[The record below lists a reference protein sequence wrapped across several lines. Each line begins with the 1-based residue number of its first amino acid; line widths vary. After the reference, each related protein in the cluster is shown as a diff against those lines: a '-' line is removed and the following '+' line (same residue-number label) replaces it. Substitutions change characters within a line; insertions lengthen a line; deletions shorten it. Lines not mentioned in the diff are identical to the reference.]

1 MVEGYEVVGSDDGKL
16 GHVVEIDGD
25 FLIAEEGTLRKK
37 RHAIPKAFAHPDD
50 SEQVVRLTVSKELVE
65 DSPTFKE
72 GELDRQAAAAHYGLA
87 EAADEREPGEPALS
101 AEQDGLRSGVEPAA
115 QQRVASR
122 EGQEPGVRGRQ
133 IIPPD
138 PHDPPLDR
146 FLLPKAGLGHRGEDR
161 VAVGPLVVPLQQ
173 HLAHQVRVRGLEAL
187 VTAQRASE
195 AADAAS
201 QRMPLTW
208 IVSGRVAI

>member
-1 MVEGYEVVGSDDGKL
+1 MSHVVEGYEVVGSDDGKL

-50 SEQVVRLTVSKELVE
+50 GEQVVRLTVSKELVE

-87 EAADEREPGEPALS
+87 EAYDEPSRDDAGRERGAGRATERRRARCPATRGEPRGPGARCPRPADHS
-101 AEQDGLRSGVEPAA
+101 ARPARSA
-115 QQRVASR
+115 
-122 EGQEPGVRGRQ
+122 
-133 IIPPD
+133 
-138 PHDPPLDR
+138 LDR

-161 VAVGPLVVPLQQ
+161 VAVGLLVVPLQ
-173 HLAHQVRVRGLEAL
+173 
-187 VTAQRASE
+187 
-195 AADAAS
+195 
-201 QRMPLTW
+201 
-208 IVSGRVAI
+208 

>member
-1 MVEGYEVVGSDDGKL
+1 MPDVVEGYEVVGSDDGKL

-50 SEQVVRLTVSKELVE
+50 GEQVVRLTVSKELVE

-87 EAADEREPGEPALS
+87 EASDEPEPDDAALS

-115 QQRVASR
+115 EQRLASR
-122 EGQEPGVRGRQ
+122 DGQEPGVRGRP

-138 PHDPPLDR
+138 PHDPL
-146 FLLPKAGLGHRGEDR
+146 
-161 VAVGPLVVPLQQ
+161 
-173 HLAHQVRVRGLEAL
+173 
-187 VTAQRASE
+187 
-195 AADAAS
+195 
-201 QRMPLTW
+201 
-208 IVSGRVAI
+208 